1 MPAFSFEKLTPPA
14 ARTPTPP
21 VVKERRG
28 VIIQMLD
35 RFAGMRARRIFLFRH
50 KTVSDSRRP
59 EPQD

>member
-14 ARTPTPP
+14 APTPP

-35 RFAGMRARRIFLFRH
+35 RFAGMRARRILLFRH
-50 KTVSDSRRP
+50 KTVSDSSRP